1 MFAWAPLCGWAVT
14 CSAPGKRARARG
26 DVAGRGAGEGARGPP
41 RAQPLGDVHVL
52 ATAVVAPAGQTLGV
66 LVREPGA
73 LRFHDRGKDVVLAGD
88 QLDLAVLADALGDHR
103 RPQIRID
110 LGDGGPPEPE
120 SALRRHAHRPSLSS
134 PTPAPARPPRPQ

>member
-26 DVAGRGAGEGARGPP
+26 DVAGRGAGGGARGPP
-41 RAQPLGDVHVL
+41 RAHPLGDVPVL

-88 QLDLAVLADALGDHR
+88 QLDLAVLAGAR
-103 RPQIRID
+103 
-110 LGDGGPPEPE
+110 GG
-120 SALRRHAHRPSLSS
+120 AR
-134 PTPAPARPPRPQ
+134 RPPRTPPPPR